1 MPWHIC
7 NKSGPSDP
15 IYSTKSEATIML
27 NLLDPDTKPT
37 LLVVDDTP
45 ENLSLLSALLS
56 PHYRVKV
63 AISGQRALEI
73 LSAGTRVDLILLD
86 VVMPQMDGYQVM
98 QALQEMPQAREIPVI
113 FLTAKV
119 EESAEAHGLAL
130 GAVDYIH
137 KPITPAIV
145 LARVR
150 NHLELKAARDLLHD
164 QNAFL
169 EQEVERRTRENEL
182 IQNITIHSL
191 ASLAETRDNETGNH
205 ILRTQHYVRL
215 LAETLC
221 EHPRF
226 SAELTPKTIDL
237 LFKSAPLHD
246 IGKVGVPDRIL
257 LKPGKLDADEFAQMK
272 HHSIL
277 GKEAIVHAE
286 EALGVEVEFLRLA
299 KEIACYHH
307 EKWDGTGYPYGLIGD
322 EIPLSARLMALAD
335 VYDAL
340 ISKRCYKAAM
350 SHQEVVP
357 IILAGRGNHFD
368 PDITDAF
375 ARIHQ
380 QFHEIAL
387 RYNDDKGERESNRD

>member
-1 MPWHIC
+1 
-7 NKSGPSDP
+7 
-15 IYSTKSEATIML
+15 ML

-45 ENLSLLSALLS
+45 ENLSLLSALLG
-56 PHYRVKV
+56 PHYRIKV

-73 LSAGTRVDLILLD
+73 LSSGTRVDLILLD

-98 QALQEMPQAREIPVI
+98 QALQEMPQARHIPVI

-137 KPITPAIV
+137 KPISPAIV

-164 QNAFL
+164 QNAYL

-205 ILRTQHYVRL
+205 ILRTQHYVKL

-221 EHPRF
+221 DHPRF
-226 SAELTPKTIDL
+226 RAELTPKTIDL

-257 LKPGKLDADEFAQMK
+257 LKPGKLDADEFTQMK

-307 EKWDGTGYPYGLIGD
+307 EKWDGTGYPYGLMGD

-350 SHQEVVP
+350 SHTEVVP
-357 IILAGRGNHFD
+357 IILAGRSSHFD

-375 ARIHQ
+375 ARIHLL
-380 QFHEIAL
+380 FHEIAL
-387 RYNDDKGERESNRD
+387 RYNDDKETNLD

>member
-1 MPWHIC
+1 
-7 NKSGPSDP
+7 
-15 IYSTKSEATIML
+15 ML

-226 SAELTPKTIDL
+226 RAELTPKTIDL

-257 LKPGKLDADEFAQMK
+257 LKPGELTPAEFEIMKRHTTLGRDAISK
-272 HHSIL
+272 
-277 GKEAIVHAE
+277 AE
-286 EALGVEVEFLRLA
+286 TLFGVSSSFLRFA
-299 KEIACYHH
+299 KEIAYSHQ
-307 EKWDGTGYPYGLIGD
+307 EKWDGSGYPLGLSG
-322 EIPLSARLMALAD
+322 ERIPLSARLMAVAD

-340 ISKRCYKAAM
+340 ISKRVYKAAV
-350 SHQEVVP
+350 SHDEAVEE
-357 IILAGRGNHFD
+357 LRAGSGTHFD
-368 PDITDAF
+368 PNIIEAF
-375 ARIHQ
+375 LALQDEFRNIAQRFADVDVDEAAEAAR
-380 QFHEIAL
+380 L
-387 RYNDDKGERESNRD
+387 RLVFGD

>member
-1 MPWHIC
+1 MHWHTC
-7 NKSGPSDP
+7 NKSGPSGP
-15 IYSTKSEATIML
+15 ICSTKSEGTTML

-45 ENLSLLSALLS
+45 ENLSLLSALLG

-73 LSAGTRVDLILLD
+73 LSSGTRVDLILLD

-98 QALQEMPQAREIPVI
+98 QALQEMPQAWHIPVI

-137 KPITPAIV
+137 KPISPAIV

-164 QNAFL
+164 QNAYL

-205 ILRTQHYVRL
+205 ILRTQHYVKL

-221 EHPRF
+221 DHPRF
-226 SAELTPKTIDL
+226 RAELTPKTIDL

-257 LKPGKLDADEFAQMK
+257 LKPGKLDADEFTQMK

-307 EKWDGTGYPYGLIGD
+307 EKWDGTGYPYGLMGD

-350 SHQEVVP
+350 SHTEVVP
-357 IILAGRGNHFD
+357 IILAGRSSHFD

-375 ARIHQ
+375 ARIHLL
-380 QFHEIAL
+380 FHEIAL
-387 RYNDDKGERESNRD
+387 RYNDDKETNLD